1 MNDLTHIDLF
11 SGIGGFA
18 LAAQRAGFRTVAFCE
33 IELFC
38 QEVLKARFGA
48 IANTKSERLERR
60 GHGET
65 RIKKKA
71 VRLFSTRSIKRPILY
86 SDIRDFDGS
95 RFRGATLLT
104 GGFPC
109 QPFSHAGKR
118 RGKEDDRAIWP
129 QMLRVIHEARPAWVI
144 GENVSGLISME
155 LDQVLS
161 DLEMEGY
168 AARTFHIGAVG
179 VNAPHRRMR
188 VWIVG
193 SRADAQDALL
203 GRNGRWG
210 DGDTPRL
217 RRALQTPRPDSDAPD
232 ASCLHGDGGDNHAGV
247 GPCGKSVPESGNGGG
262 QGDAPD
268 AGGKMD
274 GTTEETITSPYEL
287 PSDRTCPYPTES
299 GLPHRR
305 SPSVGEQEKESEPQ
319 RQGGPRIAAE
329 QWDIPWIEV
338 ASRLCGLDDELSAG
352 LVGYLGT
359 TEAHVK
365 VRDKNRVQKLKAL
378 GNAIVPAVVFP
389 IMEAIARI
397 EREKNDL

>member
-1 MNDLTHIDLF
+1 MGDRTLGIDLHDLTHIDLF

-18 LAAQRAGFRTVAFCE
+18 LAAQWAGFRTVAFCE

-217 RRALQTPRPDSDAPD
+217 RRALQTAGSDSDAPD
-232 ASCLHGDGGDNHAGV
+232 AERFRCQVGEWVGDG
-247 GPCGKSVPESGNGGG
+247 KRRG
-262 QGDAPD
+262 Q
-268 AGGKMD
+268 
-274 GTTEETITSPYEL
+274 
-287 PSDRTCPYPTES
+287 
-299 GLPHRR
+299 
-305 SPSVGEQEKESEPQ
+305 EQEGTHAPEGS
-319 RQGGPRIAAE
+319 
-329 QWDIPWIEV
+329 WDIPWIEV
-338 ASRLCGLDDELSAG
+338 ATRLCRVDARVS
-352 LVGYLGT
+352 
-359 TEAHVK
+359 
-365 VRDKNRVQKLKAL
+365 NRVDRLKAL
-378 GNAIVPAVVFP
+378 GNAIVPQVAYE
-389 IMEAIARI
+389 IIKEIARI
-397 EREKNDL
+397 EYDR